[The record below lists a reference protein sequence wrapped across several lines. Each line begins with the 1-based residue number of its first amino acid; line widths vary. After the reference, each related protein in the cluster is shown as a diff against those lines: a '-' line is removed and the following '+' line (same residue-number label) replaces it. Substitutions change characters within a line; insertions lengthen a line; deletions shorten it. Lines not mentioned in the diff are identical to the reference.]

1 MPTGRKLIAV
11 RGPRVETFASVT
23 SDEANRAEHEALRPS
38 IRRAADGPPLDQ
50 DGVEALEFS
59 RRGRPD
65 DEIGYSE
72 AAPRLTEDELA
83 TFEPARFPFT
93 RKPR

>member
-1 MPTGRKLIAV
+1 
-11 RGPRVETFASVT
+11 
-23 SDEANRAEHEALRPS
+23 
-38 IRRAADGPPLDQ
+38 LDQ
-50 DGVEALEFS
+50 GGVEALEFS

-72 AAPRLTEDELA
+72 EAPRLTEDELA
-83 TFEPARFPFT
+83 TFEPARFRFT